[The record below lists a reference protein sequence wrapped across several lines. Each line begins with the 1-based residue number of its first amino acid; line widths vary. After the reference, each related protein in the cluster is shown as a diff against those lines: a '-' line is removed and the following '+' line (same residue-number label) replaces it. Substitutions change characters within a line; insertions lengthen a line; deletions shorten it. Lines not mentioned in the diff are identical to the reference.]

1 VPNNKAAHQ
10 WGRAASRWEFDLI
23 RIFGHYVST
32 RVLVLLLLEASAFFC
47 VLLFAGR
54 TRLGDAATLPSL
66 FPDAL
71 LFALVTC
78 IAFSA
83 SGLYQSGLSQSL
95 RRVVPAIVV
104 SLLIAMLGLGIIS
117 YLFPRAYI
125 GRGVLTLAI
134 SLAFVVTFFTR
145 VVLGRFALSG
155 VLRSRVMI
163 VGGGEDVNHVIATV
177 DDRAK
182 LHSEIV
188 AIAPLSQH
196 TTVPSNI
203 APVLDGANLPL
214 ACANLRIDEI
224 VVALRDQRGSTL
236 PMDAL
241 LQCKLK
247 GVQVTDLSAF
257 LERIQGRIRLDGL
270 RASTL
275 IYGDGFRQGA
285 TRTISKR
292 IFDVITSLTLLV
304 LAAPIMV
311 IAAIIVALESKGPVL
326 YTQERVGEG
335 SKTFGI
341 LKFRSMI
348 ADAEK
353 DGKPRWAQT
362 NDSRITRFGK
372 FMRRTRIDELPQLL
386 NVLRGEMSFVGPRPE
401 RPFFV
406 SQLKQRIPLYDARHT
421 VKPGLTGWAQVR
433 HSYAASEEDSRAKL
447 EYDLFYVK
455 NHTLLLDILVL
466 IETAGV
472 VVTGKGAR

>member
-1 VPNNKAAHQ
+1 
-10 WGRAASRWEFDLI
+10 LI
-23 RIFGHYVST
+23 RIFGHYVSS
-32 RVLVLLLLEASAFFC
+32 RVLVLLMLEAMAFFG
-47 VLLFAGR
+47 VLIFAGR
-54 TRLGDAATLPSL
+54 IRLGEGVSAFTL
-66 FPDAL
+66 FPDAI

-83 SGLYQSGLSQSL
+83 SGLYQSGVSQSL
-95 RRVVPAIVV
+95 RRVVPAVGL
-104 SLLIAMLGLGIIS
+104 SLFIAMLALGVIS

-134 SLAFVVTFFTR
+134 LLALGVTFFTR

-155 VLRSRVMI
+155 ILRSRVMI
-163 VGGGEDVNHVIATV
+163 VGGGEEVNHVVATV

-196 TTVPSNI
+196 TIVPSNI
-203 APVLDGANLPL
+203 APVLDGSNLPA
-214 ACANLRIDEI
+214 ACINLRVDEI

-247 GVQVTDLSAF
+247 GIKVTDLSAF

-292 IFDVITSLTLLV
+292 IFDVFTSLTLLV
-304 LAAPIMV
+304 LAAPLML
-311 IAAIIVALESKGPVL
+311 IAAIVVAIESKGPVL

-335 SKTFGI
+335 SRTFGI
-341 LKFRSMI
+341 LKFRSMV

-353 DGKPRWAQT
+353 DGKPRWAQA
-362 NDSRITRFGK
+362 NDSRVTRFGK
-372 FMRRTRIDELPQLL
+372 FMRRTRIDELPQLI

-433 HSYAASEEDSRAKL
+433 HSYAASEEDSRSKL

-455 NHTLLLDILVL
+455 NHTLLLDILIL